1 MKRFLIKAAGA
12 ATVALALFGAYWL
25 GARQSRPACEIRRSP
40 LDSQT
45 IEVWRNGELADEWQ
59 PEDGAIYTMLAHVLR
74 DEMPPEAEQ
83 RARDRL
89 NGRSQPQQPPN
100 ETAPVAEIGQIHTE
114 HWQGFSSSRTTR
126 SRKRWRPS
134 LGNWKAR
141 CKAPAR
147 GKRCVWSSVAALR
160 LHR

>member
-1 MKRFLIKAAGA
+1 VKRFLIKVVGA
-12 ATVALALFGAYWL
+12 ATVALALIGAYWL

-59 PEDGAIYTMLAHVLR
+59 PEDGAIYTMLDYVLR

-89 NGRSQPQQPPN
+89 NKRSQPQPPPPQSPPN
-100 ETAPVAEIGQIHTE
+100 ETAPII
-114 HWQGFSSSRTTR
+114 TTGAVFVSVR
-126 SRKRWRPS
+126 H
-134 LGNWKAR
+134 
-141 CKAPAR
+141 R
-147 GKRCVWSSVAALR
+147 GRGL
-160 LHR
+160 